1 MSGANRRKEPVAG
14 ADVEDALG
22 GLTLDPKA

>member
-1 MSGANRRKEPVAG
+1 MSGANRRKEPATG
-14 ADVEDALG
+14 GDVEDALG

>member
-1 MSGANRRKEPVAG
+1 MSGVNRRKETPAG
-14 ADVEDALG
+14 GDVEDALG

>member
-1 MSGANRRKEPVAG
+1 MSGVNRRKDPVAG
-14 ADVEDALG
+14 GDVEDALG

>member
-14 ADVEDALG
+14 GDVEDALG